1 MTVKNEKCGITTYS
15 TDIKRIRG
23 YYEKLCT
30 SKLHNLDEMDKFL
43 AICPLPILHLLFIYF
58 NFWLHW
64 VLLAA

>member
-58 NFWLHW
+58 NYWLHW